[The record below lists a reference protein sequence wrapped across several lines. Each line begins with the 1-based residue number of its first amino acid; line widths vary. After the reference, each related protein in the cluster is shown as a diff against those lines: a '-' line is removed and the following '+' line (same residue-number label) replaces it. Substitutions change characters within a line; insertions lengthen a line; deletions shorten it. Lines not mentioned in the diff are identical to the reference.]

1 MTYQQ
6 LVAKSKEEYNLD
18 DKTIDYLVKYNLNI
32 DESKQR
38 LNININDKKVN
49 SFFKKIGKLKTGLPI
64 QYIIG
69 TVDFYGYL
77 FKIKPGVLIPRFE
90 TEQLVYNTLSYIKKY
105 FGDNISIIDIGT
117 GSGVIGITLKKEKPD
132 LNVTMTDISE
142 IALNVAKG
150 NAKQLDVD
158 VEIYKSDML
167 EEVTKRNQKY
177 DVLISNPPYIAD
189 DEIIMDIVKNNE
201 PPIALYGGKK
211 GLKYYEELLSKA
223 KLIIK
228 ERALIAFEI
237 GASQGP
243 DIVSLAKQYFKD
255 SPYEIKK
262 DLTGHDRMFF
272 LFYNLFD

>member
-1 MTYQQ
+1 
-6 LVAKSKEEYNLD
+6 
-18 DKTIDYLVKYNLNI
+18 
-32 DESKQR
+32 
-38 LNININDKKVN
+38 
-49 SFFKKIGKLKTGLPI
+49 
-64 QYIIG
+64 
-69 TVDFYGYL
+69 
-77 FKIKPGVLIPRFE
+77 
-90 TEQLVYNTLSYIKKY
+90 VYNTLSYIKQY
-105 FGDNISIIDIGT
+105 FSDNISIIDIGT
-117 GSGVIGITLKKEKPD
+117 GSGIIGITLKKEKPD

-142 IALNVAKG
+142 IALSVAKS

-167 EEVTKRNQKY
+167 EKVVKRNQKY

-201 PPIALYGGKK
+201 PEIALYSGEK
-211 GLKYYEELLSKA
+211 GLKYYEVLLSKA
-223 KLIIK
+223 KLNIK

-237 GASQGP
+237 GASQGS

-262 DLTGHDRMFF
+262 DLTGRDRMFF